1 MKEKHVNNHAKYNYE
16 DDESVTELS
25 AKRHFTVSQKKRKK
39 NLSKNID
46 PSKKCLCFCL
56 CAKLCPSL
64 PLPEVLATSFRLPC
78 RSSPSASK
86 NRLLIPSPHSLPV
99 KTHLG
104 HPLITLFIIHSFC
117 PLLFFFFSCCSSAC
131 PHLPLFICLAPR
143 APQPLSKCTEMEQ
156 RLLCLADGI
165 HTLTHKYTNTHTQKL
180 PKPIH
185 SHSCLYTR
193 LCLDRNTQVSTYPH
207 AQARC
212 G

>member
-1 MKEKHVNNHAKYNYE
+1 MQNITTRMMNRWLNYLQK
-16 DDESVTELS
+16 DTSLS
-25 AKRHFTVSQKKRKK
+25 AKKKEKK

-117 PLLFFFFSCCSSAC
+117 PLLFFFFFLLLLSLSSSPCVHLSGTSSATTTVKMY
-131 PHLPLFICLAPR
+131 R
-143 APQPLSKCTEMEQ
+143 
-156 RLLCLADGI
+156 DGAATSVFSWWDS
-165 HTLTHKYTNTHTQKL
+165 HAHTQ
-180 PKPIH
+180 IH
-185 SHSCLYTR
+185 KHAHSET
-193 LCLDRNTQVSTYPH
+193 T
-207 AQARC
+207 
-212 G
+212 